1 MSHYPEPHSQIRDEV
16 EVVLGLSNCAAKKV
30 QHATGV
36 DISDL
41 ATKKDFIAQKAEVEK
56 LDIAKLVNDPAILND
71 LKTKVDDLD
80 VGKLKAVF
88 IDLKKLNDAVKNE
101 VVKNTKFNTLKTS

>member
-1 MSHYPEPHSQIRDEV
+1 MSHYPEPHSQIRGEV

-41 ATKKDFIAQKAEVEK
+41 ATKKDFIA
-56 LDIAKLVNDPAILND
+56 
-71 LKTKVDDLD
+71 
-80 VGKLKAVF
+80 
-88 IDLKKLNDAVKNE
+88 
-101 VVKNTKFNTLKTS
+101 